1 MLREQGLPAQEL
13 YIRFF
18 AVGLYY
24 LLKPHI
30 QQINFVLIDMEYP
43 GLEAVIKQRLYNL
56 FRRAGIRLNPNQI
69 AFGFIGK
76 KSAAHR
82 IALATF
88 QRKQLPDLILA
99 VEDVLSEFWQKNW
112 TGAAMPITPGSDRPV
127 KDKCSQATRS
137 SFTIIPH
144 LVKTALAKLFIQFWI
159 QGMILCITPV

>member
-1 MLREQGLPAQEL
+1 MVPHMKNKNILELWFYLESVSTDLINAQFNAHRIFSNAPKL
-13 YIRFF
+13 
-18 AVGLYY
+18 
-24 LLKPHI
+24 
-30 QQINFVLIDMEYP
+30 LIDMEYP

-99 VEDVLSEFWQKNW
+99 VEDVLSEF
-112 TGAAMPITPGSDRPV
+112 
-127 KDKCSQATRS
+127 
-137 SFTIIPH
+137 
-144 LVKTALAKLFIQFWI
+144 
-159 QGMILCITPV
+159 

>member
-1 MLREQGLPAQEL
+1 MHVEVDQSGKIGKTNEDTVLAFSNSKHYTVLIPKSVKQRCVRMLREQGLPAQEL

-43 GLEAVIKQRLYNL
+43 GLEAVIKQPLYNL

-99 VEDVLSEFWQKNW
+99 VEDVLSEF
-112 TGAAMPITPGSDRPV
+112 
-127 KDKCSQATRS
+127 
-137 SFTIIPH
+137 
-144 LVKTALAKLFIQFWI
+144 
-159 QGMILCITPV
+159 